1 MVIFLF
7 ILGLLPSLAWLFFFL
22 KEDGSRP
29 EPKTM
34 IAKVFLAGALI
45 TIPAVYFQSLA
56 QGWLKTAGVNQHDFI
71 SFLALAAIE
80 ETLKF
85 LAAYLMVRKSRFF
98 DEPIDAMIYIIAAAL
113 GFAMVENI
121 AVMFGAKQI
130 SEAIG
135 VIVLRFVG
143 ATLLHALSSGIVG
156 YYWAKNLIEEKAGF
170 ISKGLVLATLL
181 HGLFNYFIM
190 LFIEAM
196 IYPILFLV
204 ITALF
209 VFWDFEK
216 IKNFAKI

>member
-1 MVIFLF
+1 
-7 ILGLLPSLAWLFFFL
+7 
-22 KEDGSRP
+22 
-29 EPKTM
+29 M
-34 IAKVFLAGALI
+34 IAKVFLAGAI
-45 TIPAVYFQSLA
+45 VTIPAVYFQSLA
-56 QGWLKTAGVNQHDFI
+56 QRWLKIIEINQYDFI
-71 SFLALAAIE
+71 SFLTLAAIE

-85 LAAYLMVRKSRFF
+85 LAAYLVIRKSRFF

-121 AVMFGAKQI
+121 AVMFGTKQV

-135 VIVLRFVG
+135 IVVLRFVG

-156 YYWAKNLIEEKAGF
+156 YYWAKNLIEKKGGF

-204 ITALF
+204 IIALF